1 MRLPRAVLAFVV
13 AGLISATFEPAAD
26 AAAADPPALVTE
38 LCAQLGQVLSDL
50 ALSAVEQKQR
60 FRAILDADF
69 DFPMI
74 SSLDAIGEARAMRFA
89 WNSPMSSRLTSSSR

>member
-38 LCAQLGQVLSDL
+38 LCAQLGQVLSDR

-69 DFPMI
+69 DF
-74 SSLDAIGEARAMRFA
+74 R
-89 WNSPMSSRLTSSSR
+89 